1 METSLHRQLKQQ
13 YARGDAAQEVTLGKF
28 RIDVV
33 NADQLVEIQ
42 HGSLAA
48 IRDKVARLL
57 QDHRVLIVKP
67 ILARKLILKLQ
78 RRGGAVV
85 EQRWSPKRGTPLD
98 LFDELVYFT
107 RVFPH
112 ANLTLEVPLVEV
124 EERRFPGHGRKR
136 WRRPND
142 HLVED
147 VRLVNIG
154 QTLRF
159 TTGSDLQQLLPLKLP
174 SPFHTGHLADQLKI
188 PRGTAQRIAYCMRMT
203 GCAEEVGKRGNA
215 RLYQLAGAA

>member
-1 METSLHRQLKQQ
+1 METSLHRQLKQR
-13 YARGDAAQEVTLGKF
+13 YACGDAAQEVKLGAF

-33 NADQLVEIQ
+33 NPDQLVEIQ

-48 IRDKVARLL
+48 IRDKVVRLL
-57 QDHRVLIVKP
+57 KDHRVLIVKP

-78 RRGGAVV
+78 RRGGAVIS
-85 EQRWSPKRGTPLD
+85 QRWSPKRGTPLD
-98 LFDELVYFT
+98 LFDELIYFT

-142 HLVED
+142 HQVED
-147 VRLVNIG
+147 VRLVNVG
-154 QTLRF
+154 EVFRF
-159 TTGSDLQQLLPLKLP
+159 TTGNDLQQLLPQLLP
-174 SPFHTGHLADQLKI
+174 QPFHTGQLAEQLNVQ
-188 PRGTAQRIAYCMRMT
+188 RRLAQRIAYCMRET
-203 GCAEEVGKRGNA
+203 GGAVEVGKQGNA
-215 RLYQLAGAA
+215 RLYQLA